1 MPRNSPVPPDEAKE
15 FARRAAEGAHKV
27 LGPDH
32 PSTCKY
38 EELLVDLE
46 AKHQTSIRSTNS
58 HVSRAARIKRIITP
72 ANGAS

>member
-46 AKHQTSIRSTNS
+46 AKHQTSIRSTNW
-58 HVSRAARIKRIITP
+58 HVSRAARIERIITP
-72 ANGAS
+72 AKGAS